1 MSPSRPRVESFVDE
15 RGVPIDPYE
24 QPEQT
29 FPKLAAE
36 MIDRIRPYGKI
47 DHFDGGSYLFQVGDR
62 NVDFFLILDGAV
74 DILQSDGR
82 GGHVLVVTHE
92 KSEFTGELDH
102 LSGRAV
108 IVCARAARPT
118 DVLRVSPASLRRLS
132 SAEPDIGYLLLRAFI
147 LRRVGL
153 IEHADGGTVVVG
165 SGRTADTL
173 RLQSFLTRNGYPLRV
188 LDTDTDPD
196 AASALQL
203 FHLSNEVLPA
213 VVLNAQTVLKNP
225 TNRAL
230 ADALGITEHLAP
242 DRVYDVTVVGAG
254 PAGLAAAVYSASE
267 GLDTLVVEGLGP
279 GGQAG
284 SSSRIENYLG
294 FPMGISGLSL
304 ATRAQVQAEK
314 FGARFAIAR
323 PALSLDCSGLPF
335 TIRLT
340 DQVTISTRAVVV
352 ATGAR
357 YRKLDVPN
365 LERFQGQGVH
375 YAATSVES
383 RLCVGDEVIVVGGG
397 NSAGQAALYLAS
409 QARHVHMLI
418 RGDGL
423 AETMSDYLIR
433 RIESSSRISV
443 HTGTRVTSLH
453 GNKYL
458 EAVGWR
464 ERDGAET
471 IHPTANLFLMIGALP
486 NTDWLSGCVA
496 LDAKG
501 FIITGRHANGQFAG
515 SPYVTSVPGI
525 YAVGDVRSDSIK
537 RVAASVG
544 EGSVVVHDIHQWL
557 ASASVS
563 KAGESTRPRALVP
576 R

>member
-29 FPKLAAE
+29 FPKLAPE

-314 FGARFAIAR
+314 FGASFAIAR
-323 PALSLDCSGLPF
+323 PALSLDCRGLPF

-409 QARHVHMLI
+409 QARHVHILI

>member
-29 FPKLAAE
+29 FPKLAPE

-323 PALSLDCSGLPF
+323 PALSLDCRGLPF

-409 QARHVHMLI
+409 QARHVHILI

-563 KAGESTRPRALVP
+563 KAGESTRPSALVP

>member
-29 FPKLAAE
+29 FPKLAPE

-314 FGARFAIAR
+314 FGASFAIAR
-323 PALSLDCSGLPF
+323 PALSLDCRGLPF

-563 KAGESTRPRALVP
+563 KAGESTRPSALVP

>member
-323 PALSLDCSGLPF
+323 PALSLDCRGLPF

-563 KAGESTRPRALVP
+563 KAGESTRPSALVP

>member
-29 FPKLAAE
+29 FPKLAPE

-323 PALSLDCSGLPF
+323 PALSLDCRGLPF

-563 KAGESTRPRALVP
+563 KAGESTRPSALVP